1 MLEHK
6 YGGYM
11 GECRKKKNRIIQHRF
26 RDNSKHIYSAYYLIT
41 YSLIPSDKTKTF

>member
-11 GECRKKKNRIIQHRF
+11 GECRKKKIELFSIVLGIIVSIF
-26 RDNSKHIYSAYYLIT
+26 TLLTIL
-41 YSLIPSDKTKTF
+41 